1 MDTGLVA
8 AVLAFVAIGGAG
20 IALTTNN
27 QAPTNNRRVKAIA
40 GAKNVD
46 RRKQATEMAALKRRQ
61 STAEALKELSNNEKQ
76 SRKRRFSVKGQ
87 LAQAGVTN
95 FSPTMFWVASVVA
108 GLVLGIAGLII
119 QSGNANP
126 LFMYL
131 AGAMGFFIGFL
142 GLPRWVLGMLVSGRQ
157 KKFGSQ
163 LADAID
169 IIVRGVKSG
178 LPLNQCLRIIAA
190 ESPEPLRSEFQAL
203 VDSQAMGVPLD
214 QSMQRMYDRMPL
226 PEVNFFSI
234 VLIIQQKTGG
244 NLSESLGNL
253 SSVLRSRKL
262 MHEKVK
268 ALSSEAKA
276 SAMIIGSLP
285 IIVMC
290 MVYFTRPSYIMILF
304 NEPMGHLI
312 LLGAATMM
320 SLGIFVMNKMVN
332 FKF

>member
-1 MDTGLVA
+1 MDPALIA

-20 IALTTNN
+20 IALTSSPQATTNN
-27 QAPTNNRRVKAIA
+27 KRVKAVA
-40 GAKNVD
+40 GAKSVD
-46 RRKQATEMAALKRRQ
+46 RRKQATEIAALKRRQ

-87 LAQAGVTN
+87 IAQAGLNIT
-95 FSPTMFWVASVVA
+95 PTMFWAASVGVGILFGII
-108 GLVLGIAGLII
+108 GLVI
-119 QSGNANP
+119 QSGATNP

-131 AGAMGFFIGFL
+131 AGAMGFFVGFL
-142 GLPRWVLGMLVSGRQ
+142 GLPRWVLGMFVAGRQ
-157 KKFGSQ
+157 KKFGNQ

-178 LPLNQCLRIIAA
+178 LPLGQCLRIIAA
-190 ESPEPLRSEFQAL
+190 ESPEPLRAEFQSL

-253 SSVLRSRKL
+253 SSVLRARKL

-285 IIVMC
+285 ICVMC

-304 NEPMGHLI
+304 TEPMGHLV

>member
-1 MDTGLVA
+1 MDTAVVIS
-8 AVLAFVAIGGAG
+8 VLAFVAIGGAG
-20 IALTTNN
+20 VALTGNKN
-27 QAPTNNRRVKAIA
+27 QPATANKRVKAVA
-40 GAKNVD
+40 GAKAVD
-46 RRKQATEMAALKRRQ
+46 RRKQATEIAALKRRQ

-76 SRKRRFSVKGQ
+76 SRKRRVSVKGQ
-87 LAQAGVTN
+87 LAQAGLNVTQVH
-95 FSPTMFWVASVVA
+95 FWIASAIVGA
-108 GLVLGIAGLII
+108 ILGIAGLLMQGYI
-119 QSGNANP
+119 GA
-126 LFMYL
+126 
-131 AGAMGFFIGFL
+131 AMGFFIGLL
-142 GLPRWVLGMLVSGRQ
+142 GLPRWALGVMVEGRQ
-157 KKFGSQ
+157 KKFGNQ

-190 ESPEPLRSEFQAL
+190 ESPEPLKSEFQSL
-203 VDSQAMGVPLD
+203 VDASAMGVPLD

-234 VLIIQQKTGG
+234 VLVIQQKTGG

-253 SSVLRSRKL
+253 SSVLRARKL
-262 MHEKVK
+262 MKEKVK

-285 IIVMC
+285 IVVMC

-304 NEPMGHLI
+304 NEPVGNLI
-312 LLGAATMM
+312 LLGAACMM
-320 SLGIFVMNKMVN
+320 SMGIFVMNKMVN